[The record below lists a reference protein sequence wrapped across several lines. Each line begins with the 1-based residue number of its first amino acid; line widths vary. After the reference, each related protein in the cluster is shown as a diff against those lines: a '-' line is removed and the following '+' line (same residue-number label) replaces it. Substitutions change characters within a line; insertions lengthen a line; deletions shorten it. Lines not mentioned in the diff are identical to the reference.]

1 MHSFRHYAYLCL
13 KPLAAPV
20 FRTALFEILQH
31 LVDQTHFRYTH
42 PIPATAISN
51 EAMPNQD
58 QGNMRRLTAAVSFT
72 APWIWRARTS
82 CLPSPKASIKE
93 KSAKKKKTQRK
104 PPLAAFRAF
113 TASRANSLL
122 PEKPAIFKRCN
133 K

>member
-31 LVDQTHFRYTH
+31 LVDQTQFRYTH
-42 PIPATAISN
+42 PIHATAISK

-72 APWIWRARTS
+72 APRIWRARTS
-82 CLPSPKASIKE
+82 SLPSPKASIKDVC
-93 KSAKKKKTQRK
+93 ARILLTRGM

-122 PEKPAIFKRCN
+122 PELPA
-133 K
+133 